1 MTMTP
6 ICKNS
11 KRYSN
16 NDKNHPILGV
26 IDEFPFIVH
35 GKAIIKHDVPNN
47 YVRKLVIEALLTMNG
62 LEEDNILS
70 VSGRPGSFL
79 GKQGYTVE
87 VGYGT
92 VFINLN
98 KKIVEKLIKSSFSQ
112 RFIDF
117 QVTLSYHYDL
127 EGKKVPLRSD
137 QLLIRHVFLS
147 NKIAIMLVHI
157 KGIRRTPLIDVISL
171 VTKTIDQSFRSN
183 GFNGVTIEELRA
195 L

>member
-1 MTMTP
+1 MVMTP
-6 ICKNS
+6 IRKNS
-11 KRYSN
+11 DGYSN
-16 NDKNHPILGV
+16 KNHSILGV
-26 IDEFPFIVH
+26 IDDFPFIIH

-47 YVRKLVIEALLTMNG
+47 HVRKLVIDALYTLNG
-62 LEEDNILS
+62 LEEGCFLS
-70 VSGRPGSFL
+70 ISDKPGSFL
-79 GKQGYTVE
+79 GKKGYIVE

-98 KKIVEKLIKSSFSQ
+98 EKIVEKLINSSSFQ

-117 QVTLSYHYDL
+117 QVTLSYHYDR
-127 EGKKVPLRSD
+127 EGKIVPLRFD

-171 VTKTIDQSFRSN
+171 LTKTIDQSFRSN
-183 GFNGVTIEELRA
+183 GFDGVTIEELRA